1 MTESCLALI
10 VEDEPVLARRLQ
22 EQLLALWPGIDMLP
36 PADNGA
42 AAIARAL
49 EHLPQLIFLDIHMP
63 ACSGL
68 EAAQAILE
76 DWPEGMRLPQLVFV
90 TAYGHY
96 ALQAFDHGAVDYLL
110 KPLSQERL
118 QRCVRRLQ
126 ERMSQPRPAGGVLS
140 ADAVGQEL
148 QRLEGMLHPAMAACE
163 RLKVINAAIGPVTY
177 RIPMADVLYFEAAD
191 KYVRVVTRQREALI
205 RTALRDLV
213 LQLDPGEFWQI
224 HRSVVVQ
231 ASAISHVVRHEN
243 GRLCAGLHG
252 HDAQLPVSRLFAH
265 RFRAM

>member
-1 MTESCLALI
+1 MTESLLALI

-22 EQLLALWPGIDMLP
+22 EQLLALWPGLELLP
-36 PADNGA
+36 ISDNGA
-42 AAIARAL
+42 AAIALAL
-49 EHLPQLIFLDIHMP
+49 EHLPRMIFMDIHMP

-76 DWPEGMRLPQLVFV
+76 EWPEGIALPLLVFV

-110 KPLSQERL
+110 KPLSQDRL
-118 QRCVRRLQ
+118 QRTVQRLQ
-126 ERMSQPRPAGGVLS
+126 ERLAQTRAPGDAHAA
-140 ADAVGQEL
+140 ADIGDAL
-148 QRLEGMLHPAMAACE
+148 QRLDGALRPQAPGGEPLS
-163 RLKVINAAIGPVTY
+163 VINAAVGTVTY
-177 RIPMADVLYFEAAD
+177 LIPLADVLYFEAAD

-205 RTALRDLV
+205 RIALRDLV
-213 LQLDPGEFWQI
+213 LRLDPLRFWQL

-231 ASAISHVVRHEN
+231 ASAIAHVTRHDN
-243 GRLCAGLHG
+243 GRLSAGLHG

-265 RFRAM
+265 RFRAL

>member
-42 AAIARAL
+42 AAIALAL
-49 EHLPQLIFLDIHMP
+49 EHLPQVIFLDIHMP

-76 DWPEGMRLPQLVFV
+76 DWPEGLPLPQLAFV

-118 QRCVRRLQ
+118 LRCVRRLQ
-126 ERMSQPRPAGGVLS
+126 ARMSQPRPTGGLVS
-140 ADAVGQEL
+140 ADDVGQEL
-148 QRLEGMLHPAMAACE
+148 QRLEGMLHPPATVCE

-177 RIPMADVLYFEAAD
+177 RIPIADILYFEAAD

-231 ASAISHVVRHEN
+231 ASSISHVVRHEN
-243 GRLCAGLHG
+243 GRLSAGLHG

>member
-1 MTESCLALI
+1 MTEPLLALI

-22 EQLLALWPGIDMLP
+22 EQLLALWPGLDMLP
-36 PADNGA
+36 TADNGA
-42 AAIARAL
+42 AAIALAL
-49 EHLPQLIFLDIHMP
+49 EHLPRMIFMDIHMP

-76 DWPEGMRLPQLVFV
+76 EWPEGIALPLLVFV

-96 ALQAFDHGAVDYLL
+96 ALQAFDHGAIDYLL
-110 KPLSQERL
+110 KPLSQDRL
-118 QRCVRRLQ
+118 QRTIQRLQDRLALSRATGDAHTADDVGAELRRLD
-126 ERMSQPRPAGGVLS
+126 GVLRPQAPGGEPLS
-140 ADAVGQEL
+140 
-148 QRLEGMLHPAMAACE
+148 
-163 RLKVINAAIGPVTY
+163 VINAAVGSVTY
-177 RIPMADVLYFEAAD
+177 LIPLADVLYFEAAD

-205 RTALRDLV
+205 RMALRDLV
-213 LQLDPGEFWQI
+213 LRLDPQRFWQL

-231 ASAISHVVRHEN
+231 ASAIAHVARHDN
-243 GRLCAGLHG
+243 GRLSAGLHG